1 LYFKALV
8 KQFPVMKKV
17 LILLPRGFEFLE
29 LAAILDVFSWNG
41 LEGLGGLE
49 WKVVARDP
57 WVESAA
63 GQKIGVDL
71 MINEDLCLE
80 EFDALLLPGG
90 FEAKGYF
97 EDLYSEDFL
106 KITQYFV
113 DTARLIG
120 TFCVASLVFTK
131 VKFNREPPLLTT
143 YAYGDGKRR
152 QAILEA
158 GLNLSEDKLCC
169 DRNYL
174 SCDGPGSALSLSFSV
189 LETLTT
195 RENALSIR
203 KLMGISDC

>member
-1 LYFKALV
+1 
-8 KQFPVMKKV
+8 MKKA
-17 LILLPRGFEFLE
+17 LILLPKGFEFLE
-29 LAAILDVFSWNG
+29 LAAILDVFSWNA

-49 WKVVARDP
+49 WKVAGLDP

-63 GQKIGVDL
+63 GQKVGVDL
-71 MINEDLCLE
+71 MVNEDLSVE

-97 EDLYSEDFL
+97 EDLYSDAFL
-106 KITQYFV
+106 ETTQYFV
-113 DTARLIG
+113 DSARLIV

-131 VKFNREPPLLTT
+131 VKFYQDPPLLTT

-158 GLNLSEDKLCC
+158 GLNLSEDKMCL
-169 DRNYL
+169 DRNYI
-174 SCDGPGSALSLSFSV
+174 SCDGPGSALSLSFCV
-189 LETLTT
+189 LERLTT